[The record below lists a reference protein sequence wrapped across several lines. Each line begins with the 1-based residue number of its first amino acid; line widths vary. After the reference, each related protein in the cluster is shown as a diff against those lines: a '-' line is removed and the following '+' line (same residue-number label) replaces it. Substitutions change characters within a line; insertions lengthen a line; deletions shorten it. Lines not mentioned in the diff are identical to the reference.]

1 MFRMF
6 RDIFRIKLPGKEKH
20 KKILLA
26 ILVVLAIGVIAYDK
40 LNRINEKSLE
50 NKKQEQEEIIS
61 PSNTGETK
69 INDDVEKISY
79 DSDKINNNT
88 AKDEKEKYSDKE
100 NELYNEAYT
109 SFFSHT
115 YADAINKADLL
126 INEFPNNSM
135 GYNIRGIA
143 KAYNGDYNGG
153 MKDIDKSLSIDGN
166 YGYARFNKALAY
178 ELYED
183 FDKALEWYNKDL
195 EIEDYEWSYYGIASI
210 YGRKGDVTNTM
221 TYLNKAIQIDS
232 GVKEVA
238 KTEHDFDPVKNSEE
252 FKRAVYN

>member
-6 RDIFRIKLPGKEKH
+6 RDILRIKLPGKEKH
-20 KKILLA
+20 KRILLA

-69 INDDVEKISY
+69 INDDIEKISY

-221 TYLNKAIQIDS
+221 IYLNKAIQIDS

>member
-1 MFRMF
+1 M
-6 RDIFRIKLPGKEKH
+6 FRIKLPGKEKH
-20 KKILLA
+20 KRILLA
-26 ILVVLAIGVIAYDK
+26 VLIVLAIGVIVYDK
-40 LNRINEKSLE
+40 LEKVNKENLE
-50 NKKQEQEEIIS
+50 NKKGEQEEIIS

-69 INDDVEKISY
+69 INDDVEKISD
-79 DSDKINNNT
+79 DSDKINNSA
-88 AKDEKEKYSDKE
+88 AKDEKEKYSDRE

-115 YADAINKADLL
+115 YVDAINKADLL
-126 INEFPNNSM
+126 INEFPSNAM

-153 MKDIDKSLSIDGN
+153 MKDIDKSLNIDGN
-166 YGYARFNKALAY
+166 YGYARFNKALTY

-221 TYLNKAIQIDS
+221 TYLNKAIQMDA

-238 KTEHDFDPVKNSEE
+238 KNEHDFDPVKNSEE
-252 FKRAVYN
+252 FKSAVYN

>member
-1 MFRMF
+1 MFG
-6 RDIFRIKLPGKEKH
+6 IKLPGKDKY
-20 KKILLA
+20 KRILLA
-26 ILVVLAIGVIAYDK
+26 VLIVLAIGVIAYDK

-69 INDDVEKISY
+69 INDDVEKIS
-79 DSDKINNNT
+79 DNSDKINNNT
-88 AKDEKEKYSDKE
+88 VKDEKEKYSDKE

-126 INEFPNNSM
+126 INEFPNNAM

-195 EIEDYEWSYYGIASI
+195 EVEDYEWSYYGIASI

>member
-1 MFRMF
+1 ML
-6 RDIFRIKLPGKEKH
+6 RIKLPGKEKH
-20 KKILLA
+20 KRILLA

-69 INDDVEKISY
+69 INDDIEKISY

-221 TYLNKAIQIDS
+221 IYLNKAIQIDS

>member
-1 MFRMF
+1 MFG
-6 RDIFRIKLPGKEKH
+6 IKLPGKEKY
-20 KKILLA
+20 KRILLA
-26 ILVVLAIGVIAYDK
+26 VLIVLAIGVIVYDK
-40 LNRINEKSLE
+40 LEKMNKENLG
-50 NKKQEQEEIIS
+50 NKKEEQEEIIS
-61 PSNTGETK
+61 PSNMGETK
-69 INDDVEKISY
+69 INDNVEKISDY
-79 DSDKINNNT
+79 SDKINNNA
-88 AKDEKEKYSDKE
+88 AKDEKEKYSDRE

-115 YADAINKADLL
+115 YVDAINKADLL
-126 INEFPNNSM
+126 ISEFPSNAM

-166 YGYARFNKALAY
+166 YGYARFNKALTY

-210 YGRKGDVTNTM
+210 YGRNGDVTNTM

-232 GVKEVA
+232 GVKEAA